1 MMAQKII
8 LDVDT
13 GQDDM
18 VAIVMASGLAE
29 IELMG
34 LVATAG
40 NQTLEKT
47 LKNTLQ
53 VCEFIGETAPVFAGM
68 DRPLIRDQVIG
79 GDIHGESGL
88 EGPQFPPLT
97 KKAEKLHGVQF
108 IIDTVRA
115 YPHEITLVPTGP
127 LTDIAMAIRLEPQLP
142 KLVKQIVLM
151 GGSMG
156 KGNRTPYAEF
166 NIYADPEAAAIVF
179 SSGSPVVMMG
189 LDVTLQVQLDEAQA
203 ARYSKFTSKSAGMFH
218 ASMTCY
224 RDACRRHGSDY
235 PAMHDPCC
243 VAYVADPTMFTVES
257 HDIQVELHNRETYG
271 RTIAG
276 PPVPDHPILVG
287 VGAKEEI
294 FWQLLDR
301 SFSVLP

>member
-1 MMAQKII
+1 MAEKII

-40 NQTLEKT
+40 NQVREKT

-53 VCEFIGETAPVFAGM
+53 VCELIGEAAPVFAGM
-68 DRPLIRDQVIG
+68 DRPLLRNQVVG

-88 EGPQFPPLT
+88 EGPIFPPLT
-97 KKAEKLHGVQF
+97 KTAEKLHGVQF

-115 YPHEITLVPTGP
+115 HPHEISLVPTGP
-127 LTDIAMAIRLEPQLP
+127 LTDIAMAIRLEPALP
-142 KLVKQIVLM
+142 QLVKQIVLM
-151 GGSMG
+151 GGSLG

-179 SSGSPVVMMG
+179 SSGAPVVMMG
-189 LDVTLQVQLDEAQA
+189 LDVTLKVQLDEIQA
-203 ARYSKFTSKSAGMFH
+203 ARYGQLSSKSAGMFN
-218 ASMTCY
+218 ASMACY

-243 VAYVADPTMFTVES
+243 VAYVADPSLFTLKPYE
-257 HDIQVELHNRETYG
+257 ITVELHDRETYG
-271 RTIAG
+271 KTTG
-276 PPVPDHPILVG
+276 SPVVSDHPILVG
-287 VGAKEEI
+287 IDADEEK

-301 SFSVLP
+301 SFAVLP